1 MPTPTH
7 KRANPLGTVALVV
20 AVLGLVFAVA
30 KAFLIIGW
38 EPVRYVL
45 PVIGLTLGVGS
56 LFLEGKRKDLGIA
69 AIVVSVVAGTV
80 VPFLFVG
87 LPGVKGAS
95 KSGCSVCTPA
105 PAPQSEQRADSLGKG
120 LVGGEQ

>member
-30 KAFLIIGW
+30 KTFLILGR

-45 PVIGLTLGVGS
+45 PVIGLVLGVGS
-56 LFLEGKRKDLGIA
+56 LFLEGKRKDVGIA
-69 AIVVSVVAGTV
+69 AIVVSIVAGTV

-87 LPGVKGAS
+87 FLLVRLPW
-95 KSGCSVCTPA
+95 
-105 PAPQSEQRADSLGKG
+105 
-120 LVGGEQ
+120 

>member
-20 AVLGLVFAVA
+20 AVLGFVFAVA
-30 KAFLIIGW
+30 KTFLILGR

-45 PVIGLTLGVGS
+45 PVIGLVLGVAS

-69 AIVVSVVAGTV
+69 AIVVSLVAGTV
-80 VPFLFVG
+80 VPFLLVG
-87 LPGVKGAS
+87 LP
-95 KSGCSVCTPA
+95 
-105 PAPQSEQRADSLGKG
+105 L
-120 LVGGEQ
+120 

>member
-1 MPTPTH
+1 MPQPNRA
-7 KRANPLGTVALVV
+7 RANTLGAIALAI

-30 KAFLIIGW
+30 KTFLILGR

-45 PVIGLTLGVGS
+45 PVIGLALGVGS

-69 AIVVSVVAGTV
+69 AIVVSIVAGTV

-87 LPGVKGAS
+87 FLFVGLPG
-95 KSGCSVCTPA
+95 
-105 PAPQSEQRADSLGKG
+105 
-120 LVGGEQ
+120 

>member
-30 KAFLIIGW
+30 KTFLILGR

-45 PVIGLTLGVGS
+45 PVIGLALGVGS
-56 LFLEGKRKDLGIA
+56 LFLEGKRKDLGI
-69 AIVVSVVAGTV
+69 GTV
-80 VPFLFVG
+80 VPLMIVG
-87 LPGVKGAS
+87 LPG
-95 KSGCSVCTPA
+95 
-105 PAPQSEQRADSLGKG
+105 
-120 LVGGEQ
+120 